1 MASFQCLLA
10 KYDQVDSP
18 PSGILDEYT
27 DDDYYLSKKKSNKKS
42 NKGGKTSSPPSSDRG
57 SAKTFSMS
65 SLKDTKSNDEGNFSN
80 IRKRFLI
87 VN

>member
-1 MASFQCLLA
+1 MSSFQCLLA

-27 DDDYYLSKKKSNKKS
+27 DDDYYLSNKKSKKKS
-42 NKGGKTSSPPSSDRG
+42 NKGGKTTPPSSGRRN
-57 SAKTFSMS
+57 AKTFSMS
-65 SLKDTKSNDEGNFSN
+65 SVIDTKSSDEGNFSN
-80 IRKRFLI
+80 IYTYDFLM